1 MGKIIQADFGK
12 HSENQKNCTVILAA
26 AGCGSRMALGFNKVF
41 LTIDEKPVIAY
52 SLEMFESIY
61 EIKNVIIVASKDDIP
76 LISDIV
82 REFGYKKVKNII
94 CGGST
99 RQESVLNGLLAMPS
113 ETDIVLIHDAARPLI
128 TESVILELIKTAD
141 KEGAAT
147 CGVYAVDTLKTVDE
161 NLNITET
168 LNRSKVVHIQTP
180 QVFKK
185 DIIIQAHKNAVS
197 TGFKGTDDCS
207 LVENLGINVKVVL
220 GERCNIKL
228 TSPEDFVIISAF
240 MEYKE

>member
-1 MGKIIQADFGK
+1 MGKIIQADFKK
-12 HSENQKNCTVILAA
+12 HSENQQNCTVILAA
-26 AGCGSRMALGFNKVF
+26 AGCGSRMGIGFNKIF
-41 LTIDEKPVIAY
+41 LSINEKPVIAY
-52 SLEMFESIY
+52 SLEMFETIY

-76 LISDIV
+76 LISEIV

-99 RQESVLNGLLAMPS
+99 RQESVLNGLLAMPAD
-113 ETDIVLIHDAARPLI
+113 TDIVLVHDAARPLI
-128 TESVILELIKTAD
+128 TESVILQLIKTAA
-141 KEGAAT
+141 KEGAAA

-161 NLNITET
+161 NLNITQT

-185 DIIIQAHKNAVS
+185 DIIIKAYKDAIAS
-197 TGFKGTDDCS
+197 GFKGTDDCS
-207 LVENLGINVKVVL
+207 LVENIGVNVKVVL
-220 GERCNIKL
+220 GERSNVKL
-228 TSPEDFVIISAF
+228 TSPEDFVIITAL